1 VKTGANDRGRSGMK
15 KTITTAS
22 WDATLDTTSCN
33 RYSNADLTIT
43 VRIGFKQINPPNG
56 ALAGTYHDYGDPN
69 APLRKIV
76 KWGPGAWLHWRT
88 QFVKSAASYWN
99 GRFWLLNNF
108 SEFKFSDRGV
118 QYIPNIYCK
127 FNLVGADAAMG
138 NYHSVID
145 VVRLDKSET
154 WFGSNAGLFDNLD
167 TKPVQKGI
175 DSRGRPIMQRAH
187 VHEVGHLLGLG
198 HVDVG
203 KPNCPLGSNT
213 NASACY
219 GVTDVDK
226 YSVMGEGMQLRNEC
240 AMPWRRAISQ
250 ITGKG
255 RAALVTDW
263 SPSTIQQYPRSPAE
277 VAANRYITSRPN
289 RK

>member
-108 SEFKFSDRGV
+108 SEFSIFQIFTANSIWLERMPPWAIT
-118 QYIPNIYCK
+118 IP
-127 FNLVGADAAMG
+127 L
-138 NYHSVID
+138 
-145 VVRLDKSET
+145 LT
-154 WFGSNAGLFDNLD
+154 WSGSINPKHGSA
-167 TKPVQKGI
+167 Q
-175 DSRGRPIMQRAH
+175 MQAY
-187 VHEVGHLLGLG
+187 L
-198 HVDVG
+198 
-203 KPNCPLGSNT
+203 
-213 NASACY
+213 
-219 GVTDVDK
+219 
-226 YSVMGEGMQLRNEC
+226 
-240 AMPWRRAISQ
+240 
-250 ITGKG
+250 
-255 RAALVTDW
+255 
-263 SPSTIQQYPRSPAE
+263 TI
-277 VAANRYITSRPN
+277 
-289 RK
+289 